1 MAHPFK
7 GICDW
12 CILLRVM
19 GCIRYTV
26 YVSYAQKVRF
36 TTIPKYGSYMYMRL
50 HLVYMTID
58 LYIVYRFGSRSGSA
72 GACISR
78 PCPPRAACQE
88 YLTTPPCPMRY
99 DLSSLGIT
107 YSTYIASMLYD
118 TVQGGVVGWIPGC
131 VDFVFWHSSW
141 WNTQIKVNP
150 TK

>member
-7 GICDW
+7 GICDG

-19 GCIRYTV
+19 GCIQYTV
-26 YVSYAQKVRF
+26 YVSYAQKVRYL
-36 TTIPKYGSYMYMRL
+36 TIPKYGSYMYMRL

-118 TVQGGVVGWIPGC
+118 TVQGGVVG
-131 VDFVFWHSSW
+131 
-141 WNTQIKVNP
+141 
-150 TK
+150 